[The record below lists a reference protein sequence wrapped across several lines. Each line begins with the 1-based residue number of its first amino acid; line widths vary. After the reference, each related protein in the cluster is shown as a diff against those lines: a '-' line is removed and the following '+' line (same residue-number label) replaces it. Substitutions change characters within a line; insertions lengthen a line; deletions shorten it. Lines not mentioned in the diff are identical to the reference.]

1 MLTVVGDDSKAESSR
16 PEAPRWTIEGF
27 AIVSDD
33 DRIAD
38 AHGTMPDALRNEAD
52 RRVFQAGLDRMN
64 AVLLG
69 RTSHEVTPNRSG
81 RLRIVVSARAHGIER
96 RGDGWWWSP
105 QIAGIPEM
113 LATVLPQG
121 GAIGVPGGR
130 GVFDIFLAYGY
141 DAFHLTRAKGVALPG
156 GTPLFSDCASGKAEA
171 VLARHG
177 LVSDPETIL
186 DPDWSITQTV
196 WRPAHSGAA

>member
-1 MLTVVGDDSKAESSR
+1 MATSSSSSSR
-16 PEAPRWTIEGF
+16 PDAPRWAIEGF

-38 AHGTMPDALRNEAD
+38 AHGRMPDALRNEAD
-52 RRVFQAGLDRMN
+52 WRAFQAGLDRMN

-69 RTSHEVTPNRSG
+69 RVSHEATPNRSG
-81 RLRIVVSARAHGIER
+81 RLRIVASARAHGIER

-105 QIAGIPEM
+105 QLVSIPDM
-113 LATVLPQG
+113 LRAVLPGG

-130 GVFDIFLAYGY
+130 GVFDIFLTYGY
-141 DAFHLTRAKGVALPG
+141 DAFHLTRARGVALPG
-156 GTPLFSDCASGKAEA
+156 GTPVFSDCLTGRAEA

-177 LVSDPETIL
+177 LSPGPETIL

-196 WRPAHSGAA
+196 WRPAHSAVG

>member
-1 MLTVVGDDSKAESSR
+1 MATSFSSSSR
-16 PEAPRWTIEGF
+16 PDGPRWSVEGF

-38 AHGTMPDALRNEAD
+38 ADGRMPDALRNEAD
-52 RRVFQAGLDRMN
+52 WRAFQAGLDRMN

-69 RTSHEVTPNRSG
+69 RRSHQMTPNRTG
-81 RLRIVVSARAHGIER
+81 RLRIVVSSRAHGIER
-96 RGDGWWWSP
+96 RDDAWWWSP
-105 QIAGIPEM
+105 QIAAIPEM
-113 LATVLPQG
+113 LATVLPEG

-130 GVFDIFLAYGY
+130 GVFDMFLAYGY
-141 DAFHLTRAKGVALPG
+141 DAFHLTRAHGVALPG
-156 GTPLFSDCASGKAEA
+156 GTPLFSDCASGRAEA

-196 WRPAHSGAA
+196 WRRAHSGEA

>member
-1 MLTVVGDDSKAESSR
+1 MPTVTSFSSSS
-16 PEAPRWTIEGF
+16 PPDAPRWRVEGF

-38 AHGTMPDALRNEAD
+38 AHGRMPDALRNEAD
-52 RRVFQAGLDRMN
+52 WRTFQAGLDRMD

-69 RTSHEVTPNRSG
+69 RISHEVTPDRSG
-81 RLRIVVSARAHGIER
+81 RLRIVVSAHADGIER
-96 RGDGWWWSP
+96 RDDGWWWSP
-105 QIAGIPEM
+105 PRVPVADM
-113 LATVLPQG
+113 LARVLPDG

-141 DAFHLTRAKGVALPG
+141 DAFHLTRARGVALPG
-156 GTPLFSDCASGKAEA
+156 GTPLFSDCLTGRAEA

-177 LVSDPETIL
+177 LAPGPETIL
-186 DPDWSITQTV
+186 DPDWAITHTV
-196 WRPAHSGAA
+196 WRPAHSDGG